1 MLGSWTFTTES
12 INRVFPYI
20 FLLLFSTPFPCFFFS
35 NFSRGNYRVF
45 WWIQSKIDQNL
56 ALLIKIRGCWIKVNN
71 WKLLY

>member
-20 FLLLFSTPFPCFFFS
+20 FLLLFSTPFPCLFFLIFQVVIIG
-35 NFSRGNYRVF
+35 FF

-56 ALLIKIRGCWIKVNN
+56 ALLIKIRGCWTKVNN
-71 WKLLY
+71 WKL